1 MPCTRGLLKTIES
14 FDHTTQM
21 LWLRE
26 IKKPGRLMHIHFLL
40 KNIMEKSILNI
51 KLMKMLA
58 ICDS

>member
-1 MPCTRGLLKTIES
+1 
-14 FDHTTQM
+14 
-21 LWLRE
+21 
-26 IKKPGRLMHIHFLL
+26 MHIHFLL